1 MARNMKPFRRH
12 RAAGLTLAGALS
24 LAAVLA
30 AAGRAQTVTGRPVPA
45 VSRTEAI
52 PAVFPSGGPLA
63 GGTMVTITGPNLAGA
78 IAVSFGPKPAT
89 SFEVSSASQIVAV
102 SPPASAGTVE
112 VQVTTA
118 AGAPAASSVGTFTY
132 AHAPTVR
139 SEALSAREP
148 TSVTLHGTVNPDGL
162 PLIGCQFRY
171 GTTTSYGH
179 TVACAHSVATTEP
192 PVAVSATLNG
202 LLPATGY
209 HYELTVNTLAGTTS
223 GAGGRFTTSQL
234 RVVGAPLVGLLVERV
249 TNRPGFIGELL
260 GIQGITGAARGES
273 LELFCVA
280 ACGVPLALN
289 IPPLDADVVLRKITL
304 ARAVLLSVA
313 TRIEIEVSARGEISR
328 YATYAFT
335 AVGPSLA
342 VSVTASGCL
351 SANAT
356 AMRCPA

>member
-1 MARNMKPFRRH
+1 MKPFRSRR
-12 RAAGLTLAGALS
+12 RAAGLTLTGALW
-24 LAAVLA
+24 VA
-30 AAGRAQTVTGRPVPA
+30 AALVQAGHAQTVTSRPAPA
-45 VSRTEAI
+45 VSRSEAI
-52 PAVFPSGGPLA
+52 PAVVPSGGPLA
-63 GGTMVTITGPNLAGA
+63 GGTLVTITGPNLAGA
-78 IAVSFGPKPAT
+78 IAVSFGSKPAA
-89 SFEVSSASQIVAV
+89 SFEVLSASEIVAV
-102 SPPASAGTVE
+102 SPAAGAGTVE

-118 AGAPAASSVGTFTY
+118 GGAYGASSVGTFTY
-132 AHAPTVR
+132 GHAPTVR
-139 SEALSAREP
+139 SEAVSAREP
-148 TSVTLHGTVNPDGL
+148 TSVTLHGTVSPDGL
-162 PLIGCQFRY
+162 PLIGCRFRY

-179 TVACAHSVATTEP
+179 TAACAHSVAATEL

-202 LLPATGY
+202 LLPATAY

-223 GAGGRFTTSQL
+223 GAGGRFTTPQL

-260 GIQGITGAARGES
+260 GIEGITGAARGES
-273 LELFCVA
+273 LEISCVA
-280 ACGVPLALN
+280 ACGVPLVLN
-289 IPPLDADVVLRKITL
+289 IAPLDADVVLRKITL

-356 AMRCPA
+356 AMRCPQ